1 MHSLRNSTRRYASK
15 LNHLCSKLGN
25 SVPQSIAR
33 TNASEIVSVR
43 DELEQLKSYSS
54 KKIKELNERV
64 VLLLD
69 QVDQERKLRQSAEE
83 SMKLSQSNLLREK
96 EERSIVELSMKDTI
110 KRLRFELHGLKVKVS
125 NSDGK
130 YSGPAKEVMSA
141 PLCLPRLNCEQ
152 RYRVPL

>member
-1 MHSLRNSTRRYASK
+1 M
-15 LNHLCSKLGN
+15 
-25 SVPQSIAR
+25 PQSIAR

-110 KRLRFELHGLKVKVS
+110 KRLRFELHGLKVKHGLS
-125 NSDGK
+125 
-130 YSGPAKEVMSA
+130 PATLHCQYREFS
-141 PLCLPRLNCEQ
+141 PL
-152 RYRVPL
+152 